1 MNDKITETLNRYYF
15 DSLYLCLSL
24 LGNYFLFMFFFF
36 SFLWLCSLRE
46 QEAFSQPSFILLHD
60 KW

>member
-36 SFLWLCSLRE
+36 S
-46 QEAFSQPSFILLHD
+46 AFCGYAV
-60 KW
+60 

>member
-24 LGNYFLFMFFFF
+24 LGNYFLFCFLFFQLFVVMQFERTGGFF
-36 SFLWLCSLRE
+36 STIFYS
-46 QEAFSQPSFILLHD
+46 AA
-60 KW
+60 